1 MPLLTIFANNLLPVL
16 LLAGAGFA
24 LGKALKLD
32 PRPLGRV
39 IFYILSPLLVF
50 HLILQSHLSTQTIG
64 LMMGFASCVMLAGA
78 SLAFLLGK
86 VLRLERAAL
95 TVVVL
100 TSLVGN
106 NGNYGLPIISFAFG
120 EAALAYASIYYVTSS
135 VMVYTLGVFIASLG
149 HLRLKD
155 ALFGLLKVPAIYA
168 IIIAMTFVRA
178 GWTLPEPLQR
188 TVTLAAGGAIPAMLV
203 LLGLELQRAKWTRN
217 LRTLTIPVFCRLVAS
232 PLLALGLASLVGLPL
247 PARQAGVTE
256 AGMPTAVMTTILA
269 AEYKLESSLVTAI
282 VFVSTLLSP
291 LTLTP
296 LLYFLG
302 R

>member
-1 MPLLTIFANNLLPVL
+1 MPLLDIFASNLLPVL
-16 LLAGAGFA
+16 LLAGAGFG
-24 LGKALKLD
+24 LGKALKVD

-50 HLILQSHLSTQTIG
+50 QLITQSQLSLETIG
-64 LMMGFASCVMLAGA
+64 LMMGFAACVMLATAG
-78 SLAFLLGK
+78 LAFLLGK
-86 VLRLERAAL
+86 GLRLERAAL
-95 TVVVL
+95 SAVVL

-106 NGNYGLPIISFAFG
+106 NGNYGLPVIAFAFG
-120 EAALAYASIYYVTSS
+120 QEALAYASIYFVTSS
-135 VMVYTLGVFIASLG
+135 VMVYTLGVVTASLG
-149 HLRLKD
+149 RLRLKD

-168 IIIAMTFVRA
+168 IILAIVFVRA
-178 GWTLPEPLQR
+178 GWILPAPLER
-188 TVTLAAGGAIPAMLV
+188 TVSLAAGAAVPAMLI
-203 LLGLELQRAKWTRN
+203 LLGLELQRAEWTRN
-217 LRTLTIPVFCRLVAS
+217 LRALGIPVLCRLAVG
-232 PLLALGLASLVGLPL
+232 PLIALGAASLLGLPG

-269 AEYKLESSLVTAI
+269 SEYDLEPSLVTAI
-282 VFVSTLLSP
+282 VFISTILSP